1 MLLTRILDI
10 LDTNLWSK
18 SWTYRLRL
26 IGFPSIQD
34 LEDSSWKSLE
44 NKFTKNR
51 MQHMRR
57 HAKRWIGSTFEGH
70 PETAIAGVTS
80 QLPAAANQKSAAAS
94 AITCQQAWSELTV
107 STEDSNTQ
115 CRWLPSN
122 FTCISWQTVNKQ
134 ARNQVSLLVD
144 KHRMWEDQA
153 LTYAQIAFSKSS
165 LETALPHRC
174 ATSWPED
181 STKFYVCSAL
191 PYNLRGP
198 DNEDLGKKQQPNHL
212 DTTKIKELL
221 PSSPLHESAISAD
234 NQDCLRLIIDFLQRR
249 PHLTPARKKLRN
261 DSYSKDET
269 EILKTL
275 YEDKRYYTGDLIQS
289 PPQKCAW

>member
-1 MLLTRILDI
+1 MVRSVPDSEKQNNYHINKQKRICFIIDAPHAYPGYPGHKSLIKILDLPFEI
-10 LDTNLWSK
+10 DRLSK
-18 SWTYRLRL
+18 HSGPRRLV
-26 IGFPSIQD
+26 
-34 LEDSSWKSLE
+34 LEKKSLE
-44 NKFTKNR
+44 SKFTKNH

-70 PETAIAGVTS
+70 PETAIVGVTS

-122 FTCISWQTVNKQ
+122 FTCIWWQTVNKQ

-191 PYNLRGP
+191 PYNLFEVQTMRTSAR
-198 DNEDLGKKQQPNHL
+198 NNNQ
-212 DTTKIKELL
+212 TTWT
-221 PSSPLHESAISAD
+221 
-234 NQDCLRLIIDFLQRR
+234 QR
-249 PHLTPARKKLRN
+249 K
-261 DSYSKDET
+261 
-269 EILKTL
+269 
-275 YEDKRYYTGDLIQS
+275 
-289 PPQKCAW
+289 